1 VSDPLVQ
8 AAAGAVEPS
17 TAEATVETVASEPA
31 EPAPTVPDSPEPTT
45 ESVTSSVQQAP
56 TEPPPPSIEPS
67 EVTPQADSVQ
77 SIAGEATGTGGQT
90 PDGSDGSEAGL
101 TPAGGATDPVSE
113 PAGGTADTTNPVAD
127 PTPTVDA
134 QPPVANL
141 DETVPAPTDTS
152 GPVAGPTDA
161 VAGATGDIS
170 QAADPLVSG
179 GTSALDPVVHAADAG
194 QPTVGSTEP
203 ILEPVSFDAP
213 SNILQLPANLDA
225 GVVDPVVGLPDPLV
239 APLLGATEGVA
250 GSGAVAETVDGVVQ
264 PLVQVVDP
272 LEPTASGVVDP
283 VVGLPDP
290 LVAPLLGA
298 PDGANDVPMQA
309 IDAAQPVFGA
319 GAPHGLGESVRSAVD
334 AIASGL
340 AATSSAPARLAAL
353 VFLLG
358 VMAARLSGTVSAV
371 AGYAFAGAGVSVR
384 SAWLTSWGSARCLV
398 VNASQTMST
407 PFVSTASSPGSSFSA
422 ARRPRGNGS
431 GVLAVLAGRG
441 PLRPFDG
448 SLNPRGILGSVG
460 DSGLSR
466 FLRVLLFIAAGL
478 LTLAVLPA
486 RALRRR
492 GFPWLRTGLRLS
504 FAVIAA
510 SILLALGVVLLIAP

>member
-1 VSDPLVQ
+1 
-8 AAAGAVEPS
+8 
-17 TAEATVETVASEPA
+17 
-31 EPAPTVPDSPEPTT
+31 
-45 ESVTSSVQQAP
+45 
-56 TEPPPPSIEPS
+56 
-67 EVTPQADSVQ
+67 VTPQADSVEPTASQ
-77 SIAGEATGTGGQT
+77 ATDTGGQT
-90 PDGSDGSEAGL
+90 PDGSDGSGAGP

-113 PAGGTADTTNPVAD
+113 PAGGTADATNPVAD

-134 QPPVANL
+134 QPPVANPA
-141 DETVPAPTDTS
+141 ETIPAQADTS
-152 GPVAGPTDA
+152 GLVGGPTDA
-161 VAGATGDIS
+161 IAGATGDVS
-170 QAADPLVSG
+170 QATDPLVSG
-179 GTSALDPVVHAADAG
+179 GTSALDPVVQSADAG
-194 QPTVGSTEP
+194 QPTLASTEP

-225 GVVDPVVGLPDPLV
+225 GVVDPVVGLPDPVV

-250 GSGAVAETVDGVVQ
+250 GSAGAVAETADGVVQ

-272 LEPTASGVVDP
+272 LEPTVSGVVDP

-290 LVAPLLGA
+290 VVAPLLGA
-298 PDGANDVPMQA
+298 PEGATDVPMQA
-309 IDAAQPVFGA
+309 IDAAAQPVFGA

-340 AATSSAPARLAAL
+340 AATSSAPARLVAL

-371 AGYAFAGAGVSVR
+371 AGYAFAGAGVSIR

-407 PFVSTASSPGSSFSA
+407 SFVSTASSPGSSFSA
-422 ARRPRGNGS
+422 ARRSRRSGS
-431 GVLAVLAGRG
+431 GVLAALAEPG

-466 FLRVLLFIAAGL
+466 FLKALLFIAAGL
-478 LTLAVLPA
+478 LTLAMLPA
-486 RALRRR
+486 RTLRRR

-510 SILLALGVVLLIAP
+510 SILLALGVVLLVAP